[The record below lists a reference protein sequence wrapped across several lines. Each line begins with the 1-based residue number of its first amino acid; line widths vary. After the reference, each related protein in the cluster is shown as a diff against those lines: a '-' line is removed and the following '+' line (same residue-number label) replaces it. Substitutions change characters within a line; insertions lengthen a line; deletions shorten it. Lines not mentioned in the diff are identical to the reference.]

1 MSEARQPHA
10 SPYRV
15 LADTAEDHIFVIN
28 RDDRIEYVNPAAA
41 RQLGTVPDRLVG
53 RRRAELFPPDVAERQ
68 GRNLTRVIST
78 GTPLY
83 VEGRTMYG
91 DREVWLSTWLTP
103 VHSHAGDVTAVLG
116 VSRDITVRKRLED
129 ELRAA
134 DQRRRVVWANVLFMS
149 GYPSSLV
156 LANGH
161 VDRSVNLLSK
171 PFTTTQL
178 IAAVRAALTAQT

>member
-1 MSEARQPHA
+1 MSEAPQPHA

-28 RDDRIEYVNPAAA
+28 HDDRIEYVNPAAA
-41 RQLGTVPDRLVG
+41 RQLGTVSDRLVG

-116 VSRDITVRKRLED
+116 VSPATSPCE
-129 ELRAA
+129 
-134 DQRRRVVWANVLFMS
+134 S
-149 GYPSSLV
+149 GWKTSCAPPISAGASSMQTC
-156 LANGH
+156 
-161 VDRSVNLLSK
+161 RSSSGRPIV
-171 PFTTTQL
+171 
-178 IAAVRAALTAQT
+178 AGR